1 MVGRKATRNGKK
13 CKWVCKHIRSNANN
27 EEDLLKS
34 AKVHPPIVNTGFGL
48 FLFDEFPPR
57 LHKAYKCSSV

>member
-1 MVGRKATRNGKK
+1 MVGRKAKNSNGF
-13 CKWVCKHIRSNANN
+13 CKHIRSNANN

-34 AKVHPPIVNTGFGL
+34 AKVHPPIVNTGL